1 VVDFWGSEDKM
12 KNVLFGLIFCLGATF
27 SAQATVVTFDDLTP
41 CSNTAVPD
49 GYGGIDWNGT
59 WTCYTDP
66 QPPYN
71 PSSPPARVYDEVS
84 EGQFNFV
91 TPDQVFDGAYFSGQD
106 TTTVQ
111 FALYTNLSDTV
122 PVALSSV
129 LTTSG
134 TPTFLASGY
143 DGAVTKIG
151 VISNA
156 PDFFVMDDVTYNGTS
171 TVPEP
176 SSLVPLALG
185 LAAIGLRLRRSA

>member
-1 VVDFWGSEDKM
+1 VRSA
-12 KNVLFGLIFCLGATF
+12 LFGLIFCLGATVG
-27 SAQATVVTFDDLTP
+27 AQATVVTFDDLGP
-41 CSNTAVPD
+41 ACDNSLGNVPN
-49 GYGGIDWNGT
+49 GYGGIDWNGA

-66 QPPYN
+66 QSPYN
-71 PSSPPARVYDEVS
+71 PSSPPGRVYDLAP

-91 TPDQVFDGAYFSGQD
+91 TPGQAFDGAYFAGTG

-134 TPTFLASGY
+134 TPTFLSSGY
-143 DGAVTKIG
+143 DGPVTKIG

-156 PDFFVMDDVTYNGTS
+156 PDFFVMDDVTYNGIS

-176 SSLVPLALG
+176 SSLIPLALG
-185 LAAIGLRLRRSA
+185 LAAIGLRLRRTA

>member
-1 VVDFWGSEDKM
+1 MRNAV
-12 KNVLFGLIFCLGATF
+12 FGLIFCLGATF
-27 SAQATVVTFDDLTP
+27 SAQATVATFDDLGPT
-41 CSNTAVPD
+41 CDNSSGNVPN
-49 GYGGIDWNGT
+49 GYGGIDWNGV

-71 PSSPPARVYDEVS
+71 PSSSPGRVYDFES

-91 TPDQVFDGAYFSGQD
+91 TPGQVFDGAFFSGQD

-111 FALYTNLSDTV
+111 FALYTNLSDTL
-122 PVALSSV
+122 PVTLSSV

-134 TPTFLASGY
+134 TPTFLTSGY
-143 DGAVTKIG
+143 GGPVTKIG
-151 VISNA
+151 VITNA

-185 LAAIGLRLRRSA
+185 MAAIGLRLRRTA